1 MLNKYINCILIV
13 SSLLL
18 LDILI
23 LRYVLTSRGRPSG
36 VMLLYVLGWLYG
48 DRTATGSRLFR
59 GAIALCGLLDTS
71 LRLQVGV

>member
-36 VMLLYVLGWLYG
+36 VML
-48 DRTATGSRLFR
+48 S
-59 GAIALCGLLDTS
+59 
-71 LRLQVGV
+71 